1 METAARDTFTTTF
14 DLYIKKAKVTLRQ
27 GDGYANN
34 ILTTNNKKMFE
45 VIPKYLAELVAKIGN
60 KTKIEEKDILEL
72 WVVDQEWTLVEN
84 YKTNYGNILE
94 LESIICPEKQCRRAD
109 DHSIDLNDLTVISLP
124 DELKGSEDPTI
135 TIQLPRSGFSATV
148 GLLNGYQEQILL
160 RQQAAG
166 KFDLNQADYQCLRE
180 LNGAKD
186 FAYEDV
192 VKLPLLDH
200 KVIRKTRKKLVC
212 GYDTNVELEC
222 RYCGTTWNLNFL
234 SHRDF
239 LIPAG

>member
-1 METAARDTFTTTF
+1 MEPAAKDTFTTTF
-14 DLYIKKAKVTLRQ
+14 DLFVRKAKATVRQ

-45 VIPKYLAELVAKIGN
+45 VIPKYLAELVIKIGN
-60 KTKIEEKDILEL
+60 KTKIEEKDILDL

-84 YKTNYGNILE
+84 YKANYGNILE
-94 LESIICPEKQCRRAD
+94 LDGIVCPEKQCRKAD
-109 DHSIDLNDLTVISLP
+109 DHSIDLNDLKVICLP

-135 TIQLPRSGFSATV
+135 TITLPRSNMSATV
-148 GLLNGYQEQILL
+148 GLLNGHQEQILL
-160 RQQAAG
+160 RQQATG

-180 LNGAKD
+180 LNGSRD

-200 KVIRKTRKKLVC
+200 KMIRKTRKKLVC
-212 GYDTNVELEC
+212 GYDTNLELEC
-222 RYCGTTWNLNFL
+222 RYCGATWLLNFL

>member
-1 METAARDTFTTTF
+1 MEIAARDALTTTF
-14 DLYIKKAKVTLRQ
+14 DLFVKKSKVTIRQ

-34 ILTTNNKKMFE
+34 ILTANNKKMFE
-45 VIPKYLAELVAKIGN
+45 VIPRYLAELVTKIGN
-60 KTKIEEKDILEL
+60 RTKIEEKDILEL
-72 WVVDQEWTLVEN
+72 WVVDQEWALVEN
-84 YKTNYGNILE
+84 YKANYGNILE
-94 LESIICPEKQCRRAD
+94 LEGVICPEKQCRKVD
-109 DHSIDLNDLTVISLP
+109 DHSADLGELKIIYLP

-135 TIQLPRSGFSATV
+135 TVQLPRSGFSATV

-160 RQQAAG
+160 KQQAAG

-180 LNGAKD
+180 LNGMKD

-200 KVIRKTRKKLVC
+200 KVIRKTRKKLIC
-212 GYDTNVELEC
+212 GYDTNLELEC
-222 RYCGTTWNLNFL
+222 RYCGTTWNINFL